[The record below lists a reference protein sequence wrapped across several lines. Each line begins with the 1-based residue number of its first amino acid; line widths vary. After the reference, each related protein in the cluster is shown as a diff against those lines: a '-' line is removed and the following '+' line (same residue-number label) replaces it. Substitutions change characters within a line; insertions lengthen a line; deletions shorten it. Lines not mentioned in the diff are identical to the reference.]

1 MLCSH
6 LLLAGVPSL
15 SPMASAAAATQVG
28 TYFLRNYYNL
38 LQQTP
43 DVVHQFYSE
52 ASTMV
57 RVDDLTGTTA
67 AANNMMDIHSLIM
80 SLNFTQIEIKT
91 ANFVNSWGDG
101 VLVMVSGLVQT
112 KEYSHQR
119 KFIQMFFLAPQEKG
133 YFVLNDYFHF
143 VDQEHVQP
151 APVIAQEDYE
161 SNLAPNTVVETA
173 PEYVHEE
180 EAQQIAP
187 EVHDVVENYTYS
199 EPQQQVVSDNWGEEP
214 LPEEPP
220 SFSNEMAVAPE
231 EPVQAPPVPLPHVD
245 EPVCEPVKKT
255 YASILKTAKAP
266 AFPVAQQVPVSK
278 PSHPTTESNQTQH
291 SVMASSMGTEKPRS
305 DVFGEG
311 ASHDDEESKS
321 VYVGNVP
328 SSVSEA
334 DLENEFKKF
343 GRLIPDGV
351 AIRSRK
357 ETGGYYAF
365 VEFEELS
372 GVHNALKASPIEIN
386 GRQIYV
392 EERKPNSGIR
402 GGRRGGRGRFSGGG
416 RGYSRGGGDEY
427 NSNRG
432 RSNGYGRAP
441 HQERGILGSHTPR
454 N

>member
-1 MLCSH
+1 
-6 LLLAGVPSL
+6 
-15 SPMASAAAATQVG
+15 MASAAATQQVG

-38 LQQTP
+38 LQQNP
-43 DVVHQFYSE
+43 DVVHQFYNE

-57 RVDDLTGTTA
+57 RVDDLAGTNTTV
-67 AANNMMDIHSLIM
+67 NSMMDIHSLIM

-91 ANFVNSWGDG
+91 ANFINSWGDG

-143 VDQEHVQP
+143 VDQEQVQP
-151 APVIAQEDYE
+151 AQLISHDDYE
-161 SNLAPNTVVETA
+161 NNLASNTAVETV
-173 PEYVHEE
+173 PEYIHEE
-180 EAQQIAP
+180 ETQTAQITS
-187 EVHDVVENYTYS
+187 EGHDVVDNYAYS
-199 EPQQQVVSDNWGEEP
+199 EPPLQVVSSDNWGEEP

-220 SFSNEMAVAPE
+220 SSFSNEIAVAPE
-231 EPVQAPPVPLPHVD
+231 EPVQPSPVPPPHVE
-245 EPVCEPVKKT
+245 EPVGEPVKKT
-255 YASILKTAKAP
+255 YASILKTAKAPP

-278 PSHPTTESNQTQH
+278 PSHPTTESNQAQH
-291 SVMASSMGTEKPRS
+291 SVMASSTAAEKPRS
-305 DVFGEG
+305 DVYGEV
-311 ASHDDEESKS
+311 AAHDDEESKS

-402 GGRRGGRGRFSGGG
+402 GGRRGGRGRFGGGG
-416 RGYSRGGGDEY
+416 RGFARGGGDEY
-427 NSNRG
+427 NGGNRG
-432 RSNGYGRAP
+432 RSNGYGRVP
-441 HQERGILGSHTPR
+441 HQERGILGSHAQR

>member
-1 MLCSH
+1 
-6 LLLAGVPSL
+6 
-15 SPMASAAAATQVG
+15 MASAAAATQVG

-38 LQQTP
+38 LQQSP
-43 DVVHQFYSE
+43 DVVHQFYND

-57 RVDDLTGTTA
+57 RVDDLAGTNTTA
-67 AANNMMDIHSLIM
+67 NTMMDIHSLIM

-91 ANFVNSWGDG
+91 ANFLNSWGDG

-112 KEYSHQR
+112 KEYTHQR

-143 VDQEHVQP
+143 VDQEQVQP
-151 APVIAQEDYE
+151 PPVIAQDNFE
-161 SNLAPNTVVETA
+161 SNIASNTAVEPV
-173 PEYVHEE
+173 PEYIHEE
-180 EAQQIAP
+180 ENQSAVPITTEESDP
-187 EVHDVVENYTYS
+187 VEVYTYS
-199 EPQQQVVSDNWGEEP
+199 EPPQQVVSQSDNWADEP
-214 LPEEPP
+214 LPEEPIS
-220 SFSNEMAVAPE
+220 SFTNGMAMAPE
-231 EPVQAPPVPLPHVD
+231 EPMQPPPVPSPHVD
-245 EPVCEPVKKT
+245 EPVGEPVKKT
-255 YASILKTAKAP
+255 YASILRAAKAP
-266 AFPVAQQVPVSK
+266 PVFPVAQPASTR
-278 PSHPTTESNQTQH
+278 PSHQATETNQTTHAANQA
-291 SVMASSMGTEKPRS
+291 MTSSMAAEKPKT
-305 DVFGEG
+305 DVYGEV
-311 ASHDDEESKS
+311 AVHDDEESKS

-328 SSVSEA
+328 SSVTEA

-392 EERKPNSGIR
+392 EERKPNSGVR
-402 GGRRGGRGRFSGGG
+402 GGRRGGRGRFTGGG
-416 RGYSRGGGDEY
+416 RGYARGGGDNDY
-427 NSNRG
+427 AGNRG
-432 RSNGYGRAP
+432 RSSNGYQRVP
-441 HQERGILGSHTPR
+441 HHERGILGSHTAR

>member
-1 MLCSH
+1 
-6 LLLAGVPSL
+6 
-15 SPMASAAAATQVG
+15 MASAAATQVG

-38 LQQTP
+38 LQQNP
-43 DVVHQFYSE
+43 DVVHQFYSD

-57 RVDDLTGTTA
+57 RVDDLAGTNTTV
-67 AANNMMDIHSLIM
+67 NNMMDIHSLIM

-91 ANFVNSWGDG
+91 ANFINSWGDG

-143 VDQEHVQP
+143 VDQEQVQP
-151 APVIAQEDYE
+151 APVIAQENFE
-161 SNLAPNTVVETA
+161 SNLASNTVVETV
-173 PEYVHEE
+173 PEYIHEE
-180 EAQQIAP
+180 ESQAVQCAVPITSEENDA
-187 EVHDVVENYTYS
+187 VDNYTYS
-199 EPQQQVVSDNWGEEP
+199 EPPQQVVYQPDNWGEEP
-214 LPEEPP
+214 LPEEPLS
-220 SFSNEMAVAPE
+220 SFSNGMATAPE
-231 EPVQAPPVPLPHVD
+231 EPVQPPSVPPPYME
-245 EPVCEPVKKT
+245 EPVGEPVKKT

-266 AFPVAQQVPVSK
+266 PAFPVAQQAPVSK
-278 PSHPTTESNQTQH
+278 LSHPTTESNQAQH
-291 SVMASSMGTEKPRS
+291 SASTAAEKPRS
-305 DVFGEG
+305 DAFGDV
-311 ASHDDEESKS
+311 AAHDDEESKS

-402 GGRRGGRGRFSGGG
+402 GRGGRGRFSGGG
-416 RGYSRGGGDEY
+416 RGNVRGGGDEY
-427 NSNRG
+427 NGNRG
-432 RSNGYGRAP
+432 RSNGYQRAP
-441 HQERGILGSHTPR
+441 HQERGILGSHAPR

>member
-1 MLCSH
+1 
-6 LLLAGVPSL
+6 
-15 SPMASAAAATQVG
+15 MASAAATQVG

-38 LQQTP
+38 LQQNP

-57 RVDDLTGTTA
+57 RVDDLAGTSTTV
-67 AANNMMDIHSLIM
+67 NTMMDIHSLIM

-91 ANFVNSWGDG
+91 ANFVNSWGEG
-101 VLVMVSGLVQT
+101 VMVMVSGLVQT
-112 KEYSHQR
+112 KEYNHQR
-119 KFIQMFFLAPQEKG
+119 KFIQTFFLAPQEKG

-143 VDQEHVQP
+143 VDQEQVQP
-151 APVIAQEDYE
+151 APLISQDDYE
-161 SNLAPNTVVETA
+161 NNLASNTVVETV
-173 PEYVHEE
+173 PEYIHEE
-180 EAQQIAP
+180 ETQSTQITS
-187 EVHDVVENYTYS
+187 EGHDVVDSYAYS
-199 EPQQQVVSDNWGEEP
+199 EPPQQVVPSDNWGEEP
-214 LPEEPP
+214 LPEEQPS
-220 SFSNEMAVAPE
+220 SFSNEIAVAPE
-231 EPVQAPPVPLPHVD
+231 EPVQPPPVPPPHVE
-245 EPVCEPVKKT
+245 EPVGEPVKKT

-266 AFPVAQQVPVSK
+266 PAFPVAQQIPVSK
-278 PSHPTTESNQTQH
+278 PSHPTPESNQSQH
-291 SVMASSMGTEKPRS
+291 SVMASSTAAEKPRS
-305 DVFGEG
+305 DAYGEM

-334 DLENEFKKF
+334 DLESEFKKF

-402 GGRRGGRGRFSGGG
+402 GGRRGGRGRFGGGG
-416 RGYSRGGGDEY
+416 RGYARGGGDEY
-427 NSNRG
+427 NGGNRG
-432 RSNGYGRAP
+432 RSNGYGRVP
-441 HQERGILGSHTPR
+441 HQERGILGSHSQR

>member
-1 MLCSH
+1 
-6 LLLAGVPSL
+6 
-15 SPMASAAAATQVG
+15 MASAAATQVG

-38 LQQTP
+38 LQQNP

-57 RVDDLTGTTA
+57 RVDDLAGTNTTV
-67 AANNMMDIHSLIM
+67 NNMMDIHSLIM

-112 KEYSHQR
+112 KEYSYRR

-143 VDQEHVQP
+143 VDQEQVQP
-151 APVIAQEDYE
+151 AALISQDEYD
-161 SNLAPNTVVETA
+161 SNLASSAAVETV
-173 PEYVHEE
+173 PEYINDDEN
-180 EAQQIAP
+180 QTTQITS
-187 EVHDVVENYTYS
+187 EGHDVVDNYPYS
-199 EPQQQVVSDNWGEEP
+199 EPPQQVVSSDNWGEEP
-214 LPEEPP
+214 LPEEQPS
-220 SFSNEMAVAPE
+220 SFSNEIAVAPE
-231 EPVQAPPVPLPHVD
+231 EPVQPPPVPHPHVE
-245 EPVCEPVKKT
+245 EPVGEPVKKT

-266 AFPVAQQVPVSK
+266 PAFPVAQQVTVIKS
-278 PSHPTTESNQTQH
+278 SHSTTESNQPQH
-291 SVMASSMGTEKPRS
+291 SVMASSMASEKPRS
-305 DVFGEG
+305 EVYGEV
-311 ASHDDEESKS
+311 AAHDDEESKS

-343 GRLIPDGV
+343 GRLIPEGV

-402 GGRRGGRGRFSGGG
+402 GGTLYVHGGEEEAVLVVEAGDMREAAVMSTMAATVGGA
-416 RGYSRGGGDEY
+416 EW
-427 NSNRG
+427 
-432 RSNGYGRAP
+432 
-441 HQERGILGSHTPR
+441 ILGIPIPATIAR
-454 N
+454 AEY

>member
-1 MLCSH
+1 
-6 LLLAGVPSL
+6 
-15 SPMASAAAATQVG
+15 
-28 TYFLRNYYNL
+28 
-38 LQQTP
+38 
-43 DVVHQFYSE
+43 
-52 ASTMV
+52 MV
-57 RVDDLTGTTA
+57 RVDDLAGTNTTV
-67 AANNMMDIHSLIM
+67 NNMMDIHSLIM

-101 VLVMVSGLVQT
+101 VLVMVSGVVQT

-133 YFVLNDYFHF
+133 FFVLNDYFHF
-143 VDQEHVQP
+143 VDQEQIQP
-151 APVIAQEDYE
+151 APVIAQENFE
-161 SNLAPNTVVETA
+161 SNLAPNTVVETV
-173 PEYVHEE
+173 PEYIHEE
-180 EAQQIAP
+180 ESQAAQCAVPITS
-187 EVHDVVENYTYS
+187 EENDVVDNYTYS
-199 EPQQQVVSDNWGEEP
+199 EPLQQVVAQPDNWGEEP
-214 LPEEPP
+214 LPEEPLS
-220 SFSNEMAVAPE
+220 SFSNGMAMAPE
-231 EPVQAPPVPLPHVD
+231 EPVQPQPVPPPHAEDPVG
-245 EPVCEPVKKT
+245 EPIKKT

-266 AFPVAQQVPVSK
+266 SAFPVAQQVPVTK
-278 PSHPTTESNQTQH
+278 PSHPMTESNQAQH
-291 SVMASSMGTEKPRS
+291 SVTTAAEKPRS
-305 DVFGEG
+305 DVYGDI
-311 ASHDDEESKS
+311 AAHDDEESKS

-386 GRQIYV
+386 RRQIYV
-392 EERKPNSGIR
+392 EERKPNSGMR

-416 RGYSRGGGDEY
+416 RGYARGGGDEY
-427 NSNRG
+427 NGNRG
-432 RSNGYGRAP
+432 RSNGYQRVA
-441 HQERGILGSHTPR
+441 HQDKGILGSHAAR